1 MTRVSAVPDP
11 DKAAGK
17 KNGTFDA
24 VVLVGHDLAAVDLPP
39 LRDALAGAAAIDRGF
54 AARAALWPAP
64 VAAGGRLVTAPTG
77 PLLRDH
83 DDVRRYADAAGKGVC
98 LARDAGARSILL
110 CVQAPPADARHA
122 QAAPVAAL
130 GALWAL
136 WAPLELHEARAQR
149 SRGKAAKEP
158 VEPVELL
165 GVALLGGEGAFTKND
180 AARVAALDDGIRLA
194 RDLCGGDPERMAAA
208 AFAAHVQQA
217 FSGTGV
223 EVEVVTAAATLQK
236 DYPLLSAVARA
247 SLAVPRHRPCV
258 VRLEYTGK
266 GKVARTLLFAGKGVT
281 YDTGGA
287 DLKVGGHMAGMCRDK
302 GGAAAVA
309 GLFLAAARQGLPG
322 VRLVAELGMVRNSIG
337 PDSYVADEVIRSH
350 GGALVRI
357 GNTDAE
363 GRMVLADLLSHL
375 RVRAQRESAPHLF
388 SIATLTGHAVR
399 AFGSY
404 SVAIDNGPA
413 RALRTAEHLQEL
425 GERCGDPFEVS
436 RLRREDW
443 DFVQPKGRPEDV
455 LQCNNEPSSQ
465 TPRGH
470 QFPLAFL
477 QIASGLAAH
486 GGDSEQP
493 LPHTHLDIAGS
504 ADIDVLPT
512 GRPVAALLELLA
524 AQ

>member
-363 GRMVLADLLSHL
+363 GRMVLADCLAHAVAEGAERLVDL
-375 RVRAQRESAPHLF
+375 
-388 SIATLTGHAVR
+388 ATLTGAVIV
-399 AFGSY
+399 ALGS
-404 SVAIDNGPA
+404 VNAGLMGDDDGWCEEVEQA
-413 RALRTAEHLQEL
+413 ARTAGEPAWRLPLSQEYA
-425 GERCGDPFEVS
+425 DMI
-436 RLRREDW
+436 
-443 DFVQPKGRPEDV
+443 KGRYGDIVNSTAKREAMSITAGEFLHRFTGDV
-455 LQCNNEPSSQ
+455 PWV
-465 TPRGH
+465 
-470 QFPLAFL
+470 
-477 QIASGLAAH
+477 
-486 GGDSEQP
+486 
-493 LPHTHLDIAGS
+493 HLDIAGVS
-504 ADIDVLPT
+504 WDRGKPYAAKGGSGWGVRTLVELARRA
-512 GRPVAALLELLA
+512 GRS
-524 AQ
+524 